1 MKLLLSGGI
10 FSNSSNSSLLHN
22 IGMEQDARY
31 LAPLMPGVMHQNLY
45 YLMKRLLILFIL
57 LVASCSLNDYNTQLS
72 NKRLEEGISH
82 LKNENDKEALK
93 SFLEAV
99 RLDNNNAM
107 AHFHLGDYYFNHFE
121 LDNGNIDLTKAHDE
135 LLKAIEINHKI
146 KEAHI
151 DLGYIYFM
159 NKDYNEAVRYFKNAI
174 QIDNSWSYSHMSLG
188 RVYYKQGLLREAES
202 ELKIAIQQNPEDY
215 ISYYVLSLIYD
226 RLGLHE
232 KAKEYKR
239 NFKDIAK
246 KILNKKRIDSDTK

>member
-1 MKLLLSGGI
+1 
-10 FSNSSNSSLLHN
+10 
-22 IGMEQDARY
+22 
-31 LAPLMPGVMHQNLY
+31 
-45 YLMKRLLILFIL
+45 MKRLIIVFIL

-82 LKNENDKEALK
+82 LKNKNDKEALK

-121 LDNGNIDLTKAHDE
+121 LDKSNIDLTKAHDE

-159 NKDYNEAVRYFKNAI
+159 NKDYSEAVRYFKNAI
-174 QIDNSWSYSHMSLG
+174 QIDNNWSHSHMSLG
-188 RVYYKQGLLREAES
+188 RVYYKQGLLKEAES
-202 ELKIAIQQNPEDY
+202 EFKIAIQQNPEDA
-215 ISYYVLSLIYD
+215 ISHYVLSMIYD
-226 RLGLHE
+226 QYGLYE
-232 KAKEYKR
+232 KADEYKR
-239 NFKDIAK
+239 KYEDIIK
-246 KILNKKRIDSDTK
+246 NKFNKKRINSENK